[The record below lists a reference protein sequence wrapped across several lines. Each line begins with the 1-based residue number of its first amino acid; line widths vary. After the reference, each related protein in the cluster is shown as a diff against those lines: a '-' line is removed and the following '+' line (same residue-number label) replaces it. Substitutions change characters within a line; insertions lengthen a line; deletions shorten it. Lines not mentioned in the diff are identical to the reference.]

1 MAPSNANDGEKL
13 VAANRKALH
22 DYQIL
27 ERYEA
32 GMVLTGTEV
41 KAIRDGRVNF
51 KDSYA
56 TVRDGQI
63 YLVNCHV
70 SPYSHGNREN
80 HDPVRQRK
88 LLLHRREIHKLAGKS
103 TEKGLTLVPLRIYF
117 KAGRV
122 KLELGV
128 ARGKKVHDK
137 RQTERDRDARRE
149 IEKHMKTK
157 QH

>member
-1 MAPSNANDGEKL
+1 MAAPNANDSDRP

-41 KAIRDGRVNF
+41 KAIRDGRVTF

-103 TEKGLTLVPLRIYF
+103 AEKGLTLVPLRIYF

-128 ARGKKVHDK
+128 GRGKKVHDK
-137 RQTERDRDARRE
+137 RQTERDRDTRRE
-149 IEKHMKTK
+149 IEKHLKSS

>member
-1 MAPSNANDGEKL
+1 MAASNASDGEKP

-56 TVRDGQI
+56 AVRDGQI

-88 LLLHRREIHKLAGKS
+88 LLLHRREINKLAGKS
-103 TEKGLTLVPLRIYF
+103 AQKGLTLVPLRIYF

-128 ARGKKVHDK
+128 GRGKKVHDK
-137 RQTERDRDARRE
+137 RQTERDRDTRRE
-149 IEKHMKTK
+149 IEKHLKSK

>member
-1 MAPSNANDGEKL
+1 MAVSSANDGEKP
-13 VAANRKALH
+13 VAANRKAFH
-22 DYQIL
+22 EYQIL

-103 TEKGLTLVPLRIYF
+103 MEKGLTLVPLRIYF

-128 ARGKKVHDK
+128 ARGKKLHDK
-137 RQTERDRDARRE
+137 RQTERDREARRE
-149 IEKHMKTK
+149 IEKHLKSK

>member
-1 MAPSNANDGEKL
+1 MAVSSANDGEKP
-13 VAANRKALH
+13 VAANRKAFH
-22 DYQIL
+22 EYQIL

-103 TEKGLTLVPLRIYF
+103 MEKGLTLVPLRIYF

-128 ARGKKVHDK
+128 ARGKKLHDK
-137 RQTERDRDARRE
+137 RQTERDRETRRE
-149 IEKHMKTK
+149 IEKHLKSK